1 MHHQAHLHPAFV
13 RGNSQHRITTL
24 LRGALFRALSS
35 ISLSISLSV
44 LLGVLFI
51 PLLWTTSRAQAP
63 ELSLFDINTSNF
75 PTITARF
82 LAIDGTGNQLGNFT
96 ANQLLIQES
105 QVFGRNVQRRILS
118 IEGCPPRSI
127 GTMNREVSLA
137 LSFDIS
143 GSMRRTIPTPTGAL
157 TYNDAAVQLGRR
169 LVSDLGST
177 DEAAVQ
183 VCNDRPL
190 IRSPFVATDDVGKQR
205 TVQAFP
211 PSAAGDNEFVRHL
224 YEGGSSLHGLAAS
237 ASKPNKVAVLFTD
250 AFWHAFTPPQLQTAI
265 AAYTG
270 AGIRFFAVLIG
281 PRLEN
286 VVPNE
291 REPIAKSLRALAA
304 ATGGRVF
311 ENVQSPSDVD
321 GVLISLQRL
330 IRSDILYTPCTISWL
345 SEQTCETN
353 PVRVDLTSTDIR
365 LAGAVGVANYS
376 IPNTRIQRVVVTG
389 APEFRGFSGNQTITL
404 RASSGELRN
413 IRISPV
419 PNAGVRPEVF
429 SVEPSMIAVLRPGES
444 VPVRVNFNPTGGSS
458 ADFQSA
464 LFRVEADG
472 AACESF
478 LSARNFFGP
487 PVVQPAPAPPTPSG
501 MARTPRS
508 VIAFRP
514 TITPSLR
521 LTHPNGREVFQ
532 VGSDTIVTW
541 TGIAAND
548 VVTLDYSIDRGRT
561 WTILSTTATGLRH
574 AWQNVPAPPSDSCL
588 MRVTQTLPSTSG
600 TRSEPKPTI
609 NHGPDGGFVTGA
621 MFDPT
626 SIYVVTAGRGGRG
639 TGTSVVW
646 DSFDG
651 NPLTQENLSSPSN
664 DINLA
669 TWSVFGPVGLKLSGD
684 GDGNLTLWQNGSDQ
698 RNGISQKHAGRVNH
712 IAMTRNSRLDR
723 FLTASADGTARLYQL
738 QGTPT
743 ATTARVVYT
752 VAQTF
757 SGHQQSVNA
766 VAFGGRNEELTAT
779 ASSDG
784 WVKIW
789 DTGTARLWDSIPRG
803 ARNGAAYRFV
813 AFHPT
818 NDDLVAV
825 AHGTVAEVWNWRLG
839 RLVKTFRGHRG
850 QVNTVSF
857 NPSGTALV
865 TASSDRTAKLWDSSG
880 VELATLSAHRQEV
893 NSAMFSPDGTAIV
906 TASND
911 GTAIVWTSES
921 IGVAGVLQSDVSD
934 TLWRIVQPRAVAVD
948 VVMDT
953 VAVGLGR
960 DKIVTGVIRNTG
972 SVPITLTGLQ
982 FRGTQA
988 AEFRLPGGGAL
999 GTLVLAPGASQTL
1012 ELTFAP
1018 RGTGERQAQMLI
1030 FSHRDTIKTLTG
1042 AIPTIRG
1049 WGEELLVRA
1058 FDTVFADTPVGA
1070 VATIRGARLIRNVGS
1085 IPVTIDSVRID
1096 GPDVRPV
1103 FDLPTNPIP
1112 AIAPGNAPSF
1122 DIAFAPAR
1130 VGPANTVV
1138 VFYFRRPSGARDSVL
1153 SYIYGRGLESLTR
1166 LVGTAPEVQL
1176 TCVTTTTSSL
1186 QLRNSG
1192 AGRIINVQ
1200 LADVR
1205 PANERIVQVV
1215 NAGAVPREFSA
1226 QSTATIALSVNMAAN
1241 PLATSDSLRFLY
1253 RVAADV
1259 TDSVLIVRVPLRYT
1273 ARQMSFSQTQVTLQT
1288 FTANQPVRETVQV
1301 LNTGTEPL
1309 DWASVLRLPL
1319 LLAGSTTSS
1328 VGNRTGS
1335 IVLDSIVPA
1344 ITPVGGR
1351 STLFV
1356 RFTGSALG
1364 TEIAGTFSPQMLG
1377 FTDLCSPQVLT
1388 VRATTVPPYPFVV
1401 VTTGSAVVR
1410 CETETQVPI
1419 RAELR
1424 NAGAAVLTVDSVR
1437 LVGRDASEFTIVDAV
1452 RGNFEAVGGASNAQ
1466 IFFIRWRPG
1475 QPGEKDV
1482 RLQVFSNAQNP
1493 PRNFSAPN
1501 RSVPIEIPFSAFK
1514 HRVAFT
1520 IAQTSPQ
1527 LTDTPLGVQQEGR
1540 FLLTNTGTLPLTFPP
1555 DGVVSLR
1562 GAVVSIA
1569 IRPARLLPAQA
1580 ATITLRGSFPAPA
1593 EEYVVGYS
1601 LTEDTCGVTLPLQWR
1616 VRTLTRGSRLELNG
1630 GRSVADTLV
1639 VRCETGTSSVHIPL
1653 VNVGRGVID
1662 GMGSAALRVRTLSQ
1676 ASQALLPPSFSF
1688 WYNNR
1693 PFTAANFPNGISIAA
1708 GERDSLELRFT
1719 PVGAPPYRTVAPITL
1734 DVQHDYPPSSVP
1746 LSIVGRVET
1755 SGLQFSAA
1763 SLQFVNY
1770 PNQPPQPL
1778 RITNTGSLPI
1788 ENFAVRFSRLGNV
1801 FQTMTEMPS
1810 GSTFAGGT
1818 TRTVNV
1824 RFAAVANFAGQVVR
1838 DTALVVDACG
1848 TVTRIPLVAVPP
1860 SATVQMQSAQARPGD
1875 TVQMP
1880 LLLTERVF
1888 VPVGVNIPL
1897 VLSYNAS
1904 LLLPMLTS
1912 GIASAPMGNV
1922 AGGVR
1927 TLRLDNVSVPSQDE
1941 TQPLTVLTFRAALGN
1956 APATALQLSTDAT
1969 LTAWITLNV
1978 TSGTV
1983 FALRGLSHADGT
1995 RLVNATTA
2003 VFSNIT
2009 VQPVPA
2015 QSQDNVVTVEYESSQ
2030 ASPVTVMLTTLFGE
2044 AISPQPPM
2052 SFDPPAQA
2060 VVGRKNSVAID
2071 VRSLPAGV
2079 YFVNIRSP
2087 LQVVSRRLVIIR

>member
-1 MHHQAHLHPAFV
+1 MNHQARLRPAFV
-13 RGNSQHRITTL
+13 QETSQHRIAAL
-24 LRGALFRALSS
+24 LFGVLLSVLSS
-35 ISLSISLSV
+35 ISLSILLVPLSWMTV
-44 LLGVLFI
+44 
-51 PLLWTTSRAQAP
+51 RAQSP
-63 ELSLFDINTSNF
+63 EISLFDIDTRDF
-75 PTITARF
+75 PTITAKF
-82 LAIDGTGNQLGNFT
+82 LAIDGAGNQVGNIGT
-96 ANQLLIQES
+96 GQMLINEALVIGAN
-105 QVFGRNVQRRILS
+105 FPRRIVS

-127 GTMNREVSLA
+127 GMMNREVSLA

-143 GSMRRTIPTPTGAL
+143 GSMRRTIPTPAGAI
-157 TYNDAAVQLGRR
+157 TYNDAAVRLARR
-169 LVSDLGST
+169 LVNDLAAT

-190 IRSPFVATDDVGKQR
+190 IRSPFIAADDAGKQR
-205 TVQAFP
+205 TIQAFP
-211 PSAAGDNEFVRHL
+211 PSAGGDNEFVRHL
-224 YEGGSSLHGLAAS
+224 YVGSSSLYGLAVS
-237 ASKPNKVAVLFTD
+237 ASKPNKVAILFTD
-250 AFWHAFTPPQLQTAI
+250 AFWYAFTAEQLAE
-265 AAYTG
+265 AKRLYES

-286 VVPNE
+286 IVPSE
-291 REPIAKSLRALAA
+291 REPIANTLRALAA

-311 ENVQSPSDVD
+311 ENVQTLNELDD
-321 GVLISLQRL
+321 ILISLQRL
-330 IRSDILYTPCTISWL
+330 IRSEIRYTPCTISWL
-345 SEQTCETN
+345 SEQSCETN
-353 PVRVDLTSTDIR
+353 PVRVELTSTDAR
-365 LAGAVGVANYS
+365 LSGALGVAKYS
-376 IPNTRIQRVVVTG
+376 IPAARIQRVEVTG
-389 APEFRGFSGNQTITL
+389 TPAFQGFAGSQTITL

-413 IRISPV
+413 VRISRV
-419 PNAGVRPEVF
+419 PNAGARPELF
-429 SVEPSMIAVLRPGES
+429 SVEPSMIAVLRSDSS
-444 VPVRVNFNPTGGSS
+444 VRVRVNFTPPGGSLS
-458 ADFQSA
+458 DFSSA

-472 AACESF
+472 ASCESL
-478 LSARNFFGP
+478 LSARNNVGP
-487 PVVQPAPAPPTPSG
+487 PVVPPAPAPPTPSG
-501 MARTPRS
+501 IARTPRS

-514 TITPSLR
+514 TVTPSLR
-521 LTHPNGREVFQ
+521 LTHPNGREMFQ
-532 VGSDTIVTW
+532 VGSDTVITW

-574 AWQNVPAPPSDSCL
+574 AWSNVPAPPSDSCL
-588 MRVTQTLPSTSG
+588 MRVTQTLPSTTSG
-600 TRSEPKPTI
+600 VAPITLKHGGDVRSAVFDRSSINVVTTGPSEP
-609 NHGPDGGFVTGA
+609 DGANSAT
-621 MFDPT
+621 
-626 SIYVVTAGRGGRG
+626 
-639 TGTSVVW
+639 W
-646 DSFDG
+646 DSFDRSSQRIAG
-651 NPLTQENLSSPSN
+651 LSPHDDTKSV
-664 DINLA
+664 
-669 TWSVFGPVGLKLSGD
+669 WSVFGPSGRKIIARTDGKITFWTTAEQPDRVNEFHTARINTIDITKAPALNFFVTASDDSTAKLYQRSGAVSQVGNLLYEVTTRYIGHQGAVKSAMLSG
-684 GDGNLTLWQNGSDQ
+684 G
-698 RNGISQKHAGRVNH
+698 AEAFVV
-712 IAMTRNSRLDR
+712 
-723 FLTASADGTARLYQL
+723 TASA
-738 QGTPT
+738 
-743 ATTARVVYT
+743 
-752 VAQTF
+752 
-757 SGHQQSVNA
+757 
-766 VAFGGRNEELTAT
+766 
-779 ASSDG
+779 DG

-789 DTGTARLWDSIPRG
+789 QRASGQLADSIPRG
-803 ARNGAAYRFV
+803 ARNAAPYTFAV
-813 AFHPT
+813 FNPA

-825 AHGTVAEVWNWRLG
+825 AHSNVAELWNWRLG
-839 RLVKTFRGHRG
+839 RLIKTFRGHRG

-857 NPSGTALV
+857 SPSGTALV
-865 TASSDRTAKLWDSSG
+865 TASNDGTAKLWDTSG
-880 VELATLSAHRQEV
+880 VELATLRAHTQQV
-893 NSAMFSPDGTAIV
+893 NTAMFSPDGTAIV
-906 TASND
+906 TASSD

-982 FRGTQA
+982 FRGAQA
-988 AEFRLPGGGAL
+988 AEFRLPGGAL

-1030 FSHRDTIKTLTG
+1030 FSHRDTIKTPAG
-1042 AIPTIRG
+1042 IIPTIRG

-1058 FDTVFADTPVGA
+1058 FDTVFAGTPVGA
-1070 VATIRGARLIRNVGS
+1070 VAIIRSATLIRNVGS
-1085 IPVTIDSVRID
+1085 IPVTIDSIRID
-1096 GPDVRPV
+1096 SPDERPV
-1103 FDLPTNPIP
+1103 FSLPTNPIP
-1112 AIAPGNAPSF
+1112 SIAPGNAPSF

-1138 VFYFRRPSGARDSVL
+1138 VFYFRRPSGARDSAL
-1153 SYIYGRGLESLTR
+1153 SYIYGIGLESLTR
-1166 LVGTAPEVQL
+1166 LVGTAPAVEL
-1176 TCVTTTTSSL
+1176 SCTTTTTGSL
-1186 QLRNSG
+1186 QLRNTG

-1200 LADVR
+1200 LADPR
-1205 PANERIVQVV
+1205 PISERIVQVQ
-1215 NAGAVPREFSA
+1215 GAVPREFSA
-1226 QSTATIALSVNMAAN
+1226 QSTATLALSVNMAAN

-1259 TDSVLIVRVPLRYT
+1259 TDSVLIVPVPLRYT
-1273 ARQMSFSQTQVTLQT
+1273 ARQVAFSRAQITLQT
-1288 FTANQPVRETVQV
+1288 FTANQPVPDTVQV

-1309 DWASVLRLPL
+1309 DWSSVLRLPL

-1328 VGNRTGS
+1328 VGNRAGG

-1364 TEIAGTFSPQMLG
+1364 RELSGTFSPQAVA
-1377 FTDLCSPQVLT
+1377 FADLCSSQTLT
-1388 VRATTVPPYPFVV
+1388 VRATTIPPYPVV
-1401 VTTGSAVVR
+1401 DVTTSSAIAR
-1410 CETETQVPI
+1410 CETETQVQI

-1424 NAGAAVLTVDSVR
+1424 NAGADVLTVDSVR
-1437 LVGRDASEFTIVDAV
+1437 IVGRDASEFTIVDVV
-1452 RGNFEAVGGASNAQ
+1452 RGNFEAAGRSSNAQ
-1466 IFFIRWRPG
+1466 TFLIRWRPG

-1493 PRNFSAPN
+1493 PRTAPN
-1501 RSVPIEIPFSAFK
+1501 RSVPIEIPLSAFK

-1520 IAQTSPQ
+1520 LVQTSPQ
-1527 LTDTPLGVQQEGR
+1527 ITDAPLGVQQEGR

-1555 DGVVSLR
+1555 DGVLSTR
-1562 GAVVSIA
+1562 GALVSIA
-1569 IRPARLLPAQA
+1569 IRPAQLLPQQV

-1601 LTEDTCGVTLPLQWR
+1601 LTEDTCGVTLPFQWR

-1630 GRSVADTLV
+1630 GRSLADTLV
-1639 VRCETGTSSVHIPL
+1639 VRCETGTSSVYVPL

-1662 GMGSAALRVRTLSQ
+1662 GMGSAVLRVRPLSQ
-1676 ASQALLPPSFSF
+1676 AMQALLPPSFSF

-1719 PVGAPPYRTVAPITL
+1719 PVGAPPYRTITPVML
-1734 DVQHDYPPSSVP
+1734 DVQHDYPPSSLP

-1755 SGLQFSAA
+1755 SGLQLSAA

-1778 RITNTGSLPI
+1778 RLTNTGSLPI

-1801 FQTMTEMPS
+1801 FQTMTEMPNS
-1810 GSTFAGGT
+1810 STFAPNT

-1824 RFAAVANFAGQVVR
+1824 RFAAVENFAGQIVR
-1838 DTALVVDACG
+1838 DTALVMDACG
-1848 TVTRIPLVAVPP
+1848 TVTRIPLVALPP
-1860 SATVQMQSAQARPGD
+1860 SATVQLQSAQARPGD
-1875 TVQMP
+1875 IVQMP
-1880 LLLTERVF
+1880 LLLTERMV
-1888 VPVGVNIPL
+1888 VPANANIPL

-1904 LLLPMLTS
+1904 LLLPMLDNS
-1912 GIASAPMGNV
+1912 VASVPTGSV

-1927 TLRLDNVSVPSQDE
+1927 TVRLDNVRVTSQDE
-1941 TQPLTVLTFRAALGN
+1941 TQPLAMLTFRAALGN
-1956 APATALQLSTDAT
+1956 APSTAMQLSIDPA

-2003 VFSNIT
+2003 VLTNIT
-2009 VQPVPA
+2009 VQPLPA
-2015 QSQDNVVTVEYESSQ
+2015 QSHDNVVTVEYESSQ
-2030 ASPVTVMLTTLFGE
+2030 ASPVTVLLTTLFGE
-2044 AISPQPPM
+2044 AVSPQPPM
-2052 SFDPPAQA
+2052 SFDPPMQA
-2060 VVGRKNSVAID
+2060 VVGRKNTVTID

-2087 LQVVSRRLVIIR
+2087 LQVVSRRLVIVR